1 MNVVINLHKPE
12 NISSQQ
18 AVLRMKR
25 FFSAKKAGHAG
36 TLDPMAT
43 GVLLV
48 CLNEAT
54 KITRFLSDLDKEYRA
69 RVKFGER
76 TDTCDA
82 TGKIIEKTICDTLH
96 ESDVRSVLN
105 SFAGLIQQTPPMY
118 SAIKMNGS
126 PLYKLARMGITVE
139 RAARPVTISEIEM
152 LGFNLP
158 YIDLRI
164 VCSKGTY
171 VRTICDDIGQALGV
185 GAHMVS
191 LVRTRIGRFRIE
203 DSATIEGLGSSKHAV
218 CSIDSAL
225 SHLGE
230 IVLDEYEYRRA
241 MNGIPINMPY
251 RSVNKTPDGGG
262 KGAFE
267 NVHINQYVRIKSPD
281 RILFGIG
288 KVEQNRI
295 TIERLLN

>member
-1 MNVVINLHKPE
+1 MNVVITLNKPE
-12 NISSQQ
+12 HISSQQ
-18 AVLRMKR
+18 AVLKVQR

-54 KITRFLSDLDKEYRA
+54 KITRFLSDLDKEYLV

-82 TGKIIEKTICDTLH
+82 TGRITEKKTCDTLR
-96 ESDVRSVLN
+96 ESDIRNALN
-105 SFAGLIQQTPPMY
+105 SFTGLIHQTPPMY

-126 PLYKLARMGITVE
+126 PLYKLARKGITVE

-152 LGFNLP
+152 PAVDLP

-171 VRTICDDIGQALGV
+171 IRTICDDMGQALGV

-191 LVRTRIGRFRIE
+191 LARTRIGSFRIE
-203 DSATIEGLGSSKHAV
+203 NSSGIEDPHSSKQAV

-230 IVLDEYEYRRA
+230 IILDEYLYRRA
-241 MNGIPINMPY
+241 LNGIPIDTTC
-251 RSVNKTPDGGG
+251 RSVNQKTNGGEICT
-262 KGAFE
+262 FE
-267 NVHINQYVRIKSPD
+267 NLQINQYVRMKSPD
-281 RILFGIG
+281 RRLFGIG
-288 KVEQNRI
+288 KVELNRI
-295 TIERLLN
+295 TIDRLLN

>member
-1 MNVVINLHKPE
+1 MNVVINLNKPE

-18 AVLRMKR
+18 AVLKVKR

-43 GVLLV
+43 GILLV

-54 KITRFLSDLDKEYRA
+54 KITGFLSDLDKEYRV

-76 TDTCDA
+76 TDTCDS
-82 TGKIIEKTICDTLH
+82 TGSIIEKKMFDTLR
-96 ESDVRSVLN
+96 ESDIRNTLN
-105 SFAGLIQQTPPMY
+105 SFMGCIQQTPPMY

-139 RAARPVTISEIEM
+139 RASRPVTISEMEM
-152 LGFNLP
+152 LCFNLP

-171 VRTICDDIGQALGV
+171 IRTICDDMGQALGV

-191 LVRTRIGRFRIE
+191 LVRTRIGPFCIE
-203 DSATIEGLGSSKHAV
+203 DSAGLADLGSSKHAV
-218 CSIDSAL
+218 RSIDSAL

-230 IVLDEYEYRRA
+230 IILNEYLYRRA
-241 MNGIPINMPY
+241 LNGIPIDMMC
-251 RSVNKTPDGGG
+251 RSASQTLNGG
-262 KGAFE
+262 E
-267 NVHINQYVRIKSPD
+267 NVVVKNMQINQYVRIKSPD
-281 RILFGIG
+281 RTLFGIG
-288 KVEQNRI
+288 KVEQNRVK
-295 TIERLLN
+295 IERLLN

>member
-1 MNVVINLHKPE
+1 MNVVINLNKPE

-18 AVLRMKR
+18 AVLKVQR

-54 KITRFLSDLDKEYRA
+54 KITRFLSDLDKEYRV

-82 TGKIIEKTICDTLH
+82 TGRIIEQKICDTLR
-96 ESDVRSVLN
+96 ESDIRNALN
-105 SFAGLIQQTPPMY
+105 SFTGLIHQTPPMY
-118 SAIKMNGS
+118 SAIKMNGR
-126 PLYKLARMGITVE
+126 PLNKLARMGITVE

-171 VRTICDDIGQALGV
+171 IRTICDDMGQALGV

-191 LVRTRIGRFRIE
+191 LVRTRIGSFRIE
-203 DSATIEGLGSSKHAV
+203 DSTGIEDPGSSKNAV

-230 IVLDEYEYRRA
+230 IILDEYLYRRA
-241 MNGIPINMPY
+241 MNGIPIDTAC
-251 RSVNKTPDGGG
+251 RSGNQKTNGEEI
-262 KGAFE
+262 GAFK
-267 NVHINQYVRIKSPD
+267 NIKINQYVRIKSPD